1 MTRVIIDGD
10 ACPVT
15 DSVIRLTE
23 GTGIFVVL
31 IRSYSH
37 FSMQDYP
44 SHVEIKYVDDG
55 PDSVDY
61 KIVQLAKSSDIV
73 VTQDYGLAS
82 LLLGKVRIVM
92 HHNGMVYTEDNIGR
106 LLEQRYRHAQAR
118 QQGERHKGPKRFTD
132 EARAKFELR
141 FQRVIDEV
149 TS

>member
-1 MTRVIIDGD
+1 MTRVMIDGD

-44 SHVEIKYVDDG
+44 SHVTVKYVDDG
-55 PDSVDY
+55 PDMVDY
-61 KIVQLAKSSDIV
+61 KIVQLTNPSDIV
-73 VTQDYGLAS
+73 ITQDYGLAS
-82 LLLGKVRIVM
+82 LLIGKARVVM
-92 HHNGMVYTEDNIGR
+92 HHNGMIYTENNMGR
-106 LLEQRYRHAQAR
+106 LLEQRYQHAQAR
-118 QQGERHKGPKRFTD
+118 QQGERHKGPHRFTE
-132 EARAKFELR
+132 EARTKFEQK
-141 FQRVIDEV
+141 FQYVINEI

>member
-23 GTGIFVVL
+23 GQAFCCIGAELFT
-31 IRSYSH
+31 

-82 LLLGKVRIVM
+82 LLLGKVRVVM

-118 QQGERHKGPKRFTD
+118 QQGERHKGPKRFTE
-132 EARAKFELR
+132 EARTKFELR